1 MQRSNRDSS
10 AILRHALAVFAD
22 LGYTVLD
29 GAQEEGGVCSE
40 TGRAGLHEVVLLP
53 RLRAALRRLN
63 PHVAESMIERAIA
76 RLSEGEGRG
85 RGPGELVKAN
95 QEVYKLLRDGIKID
109 VLPGEAAA
117 GEVYQDRQKTVQVI
131 DWDEWEK
138 EEKGA
143 PGNNDFLVVENF
155 WASGSVG
162 KRCLDLVVFVNG
174 LPLILLAIEDGE
186 LTYIHMRIERETQ
199 SELPTLFWYNAFL
212 VVANAFA
219 CRMGS
224 FSAPWKQFSSGSAS
238 LTNATNAR
246 APP

>member
-10 AILRHALAVFAD
+10 TILRHALAVFAD

-29 GAQEEGGVCSE
+29 GSQEESGICSE

-53 RLRAALRRLN
+53 RLRAALRKLN
-63 PHVAESMIERAIA
+63 PHLAESIIDRAIYKVI
-76 RLSEGEGRG
+76 EGEGRG
-85 RGPGELVKAN
+85 SGPGELLKAN
-95 QEVYKLLRDGIKID
+95 QEVYTLLRDGVKID
-109 VLPGEAAA
+109 VLPGDVAAS
-117 GEVYQDRQKTVQVI
+117 EVYQDRQKTVQVI
-131 DWDEWEK
+131 DWDEG
-138 EEKGA
+138 EKGEKRT

-174 LPLILLAIEDGE
+174 LPLIVLAIEDSE
-186 LTYIHMRIERETQ
+186 LPHIHMRIEQETQ

-212 VVANAFA
+212 VVANAFE

-224 FSAPWKQFSSGSAS
+224 FSAPWE
-238 LTNATNAR
+238 
-246 APP
+246 